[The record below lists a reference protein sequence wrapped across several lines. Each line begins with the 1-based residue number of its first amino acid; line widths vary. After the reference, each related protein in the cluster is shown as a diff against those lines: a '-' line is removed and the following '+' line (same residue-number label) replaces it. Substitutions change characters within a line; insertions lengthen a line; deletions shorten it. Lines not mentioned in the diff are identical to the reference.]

1 MKIKYIILSLIIL
14 LIPTF
19 VKASDVDYEITNY
32 YIDSYILENGDLE
45 IKELIVLNGSF
56 NGYIREL
63 ATSNSVLSHS
73 NKIDFEHDA
82 IYNASGI
89 EDMKISTKK
98 IKNVSFDT
106 FNEEILFNIKTYKK
120 DKSFSHN
127 FGNIPNKMLI
137 TDFTSDDY
145 YMGISLINP
154 SVASENY
161 GQAILETI
169 ENATVKPFITT
180 EKNDKEFSEYLK

>member
-63 ATSNSVLSHS
+63 ATSNSVLSSS

-82 IYNASGI
+82 IYNAFYDVFKDFTS
-89 EDMKISTKK
+89 
-98 IKNVSFDT
+98 KNVSFMGKA
-106 FNEEILFNIKTYKK
+106 NMLNQPE
-120 DKSFSHN
+120 FSN
-127 FGNIPNKMLI
+127 
-137 TDFTSDDY
+137 
-145 YMGISLINP
+145 
-154 SVASENY
+154 
-161 GQAILETI
+161 LETI
-169 ENATVKPFITT
+169 KKIYSKQYINNQMIIYFWRDFI
-180 EKNDKEFSEYLK
+180 